1 MYKKDFITK
10 NNGLK
15 FKKINLFFKSIGQQ
29 TVEVLNFAKLKN
41 AFNIEILDDKIE
53 FCYLEKNKKSYFE
66 HKFNF
71 QPKFWHGEIEFK
83 SVDYVFTDTDNQ
95 KSYGKI
101 ADIEILSNTEFSAY
115 GYIYQKME
123 G

>member
-10 NNGLK
+10 NNGQQ
-15 FKKINLFFKSIGQQ
+15 FKKINPFFKSIGQQ
-29 TVEVLNFAKLKN
+29 TVEVLNFAKSKN
-41 AFNIEILDDKIE
+41 AFDLEILDDKIK
-53 FCYLEKNKKSYFE
+53 FCYLVQNIKSYFE
-66 HKFNF
+66 HKFNYK
-71 QPKFWHGEIEFK
+71 PKFWQGEVKFK
-83 SVDYVFTDTDNQ
+83 SVDYVFTCADNQ

-123 G
+123 V